1 MKNEKLRIMKITEWA
16 LEDRPREKLNLRGP
30 KNLTNAELLA
40 IILATGTK
48 SMSAVEL
55 AKSIL
60 STVNNDFNKLAAL
73 GIKELTKIKGV
84 GPAKALTIKAVL
96 EIANRKVPEYN
107 QFTTLTCSQDV
118 YQYLSPFYRDLPHEE
133 CRVIFL
139 NNAKKIIS
147 SLKISEGGISATV
160 VDPKIIFYHAI
171 QHRATGII
179 LSHNHPSGSLKPSK
193 MDINLTNKVKEASK
207 LMDMTLIDH
216 VILTD
221 HGYFSFCDNGML

>member
-1 MKNEKLRIMKITEWA
+1 MKITEWA
-16 LEDRPREKLNLRGP
+16 LEDRPREKLGQRGP

-60 STVNNDFNKLAAL
+60 ATVDNDFNKLAAL
-73 GIKELTKIKGV
+73 GLKELTKIKGV

-96 EIANRKVPEYN
+96 EIANRKIPEHN
-107 QFTTLTCSQDV
+107 KFSTLTCSNDT
-118 YQYLSPFYRDLPHEE
+118 YHFLLPYFRDLPHEE
-133 CRVIFL
+133 CRVVFL
-139 NNAKKIIS
+139 NNAKKILS
-147 SLKISEGGISATV
+147 TLKISEGGISATI

-179 LSHNHPSGSLKPSK
+179 LSHNHPSGSLRPSK
-193 MDINLTNKVKEASK
+193 LDINLTNKVKEASK

-216 VILTD
+216 MIITD
-221 HGYFSFCDNGML
+221 HGYYSFCDNGLV